1 MTQSRIT
8 ELDYDSIKENLKT
21 FLKSQSEFDSYNF
34 EGSGLTVLMNLLAYN
49 THYNAYLANMVHN
62 EAFLDSAVKRSSVVS
77 RAKMLSY
84 LPRSSRA
91 AKAVVN
97 IIASNPLGSPTFL
110 TLDRNTKFTGSV
122 NGTDFSF
129 VNIEAVTITPLN
141 NVYRFNN
148 VTLVEGYPYTNTFT
162 VVNPGPQEKYEIPND
177 NIDTTTIRVTVQNSS
192 SDSTTTVYN
201 LAEDITTIGAESAV
215 YYIEENYKG
224 KYEIFFGD
232 GILGKKLSAGNI
244 IRVEYVITNGSA
256 ANIASNIN
264 QTFSLSTS
272 APQLGVVS
280 ITTIQNSTGGAE
292 PESIN
297 DIKFNAP
304 RSFIAQGRAV
314 TSNDYT
320 SLLQSLGGNI
330 ESVTSWGG
338 EESNPPQYGKVFISL
353 KPYQGYQIT
362 NTQKETIKR
371 EILQKRNIVSII
383 PEFVDPD
390 YIYVTLNT
398 NVRYTTADTT
408 KSSSQIE
415 ILVRDSIRQ
424 YFSQELQKFDRN
436 LILSRLAAAI
446 DAADPSIYGSSTTL
460 KLQRRIVPIVSYV
473 QSFQMNYN
481 TKIHPGDVES
491 TRFYVEVNGVPIVA
505 RITDEPDQMPPD
517 YNGTGTLYL
526 FNAET
531 NAFIKNIGTVNYATG
546 EMVINNIVVSGYF
559 SDQTDIRI
567 SVKQQEDSR
576 DIIINTNQILV
587 LDDST
592 ANKLISR
599 DSGVT
604 VNVIAM

>member
-201 LAEDITTIGAESAV
+201 LADDITTIGAESAV

-304 RSFIAQGRAV
+304 RSFISQGRAV
-314 TSNDYT
+314 TANDYT